1 MLRRSMQSGHSE
13 ASESVIQII
22 GKGFVTTPE
31 EGKFMKP
38 YLSRTK
44 THH

>member
-1 MLRRSMQSGHSE
+1 MLRHSMQSGHNE
-13 ASESVIQII
+13 ASESVIQIT

-31 EGKFMKP
+31 EGKFIKS

-44 THH
+44 THN